1 MFCYRILRSCLLLLL
16 TSVAAELARGSELT
30 ELVADH
36 VFSDIHR
43 DFTTFFLPL
52 SFMARTFFSRLTAM
66 YGPFLSERLIIFL
79 RV

>member
-43 DFTTFFLPL
+43 DELVTVVD
-52 SFMARTFFSRLTAM
+52 
-66 YGPFLSERLIIFL
+66 GN
-79 RV
+79 RVADEVGADH